1 MPIFIM
7 VLPFSNTLFVFRLL
21 TLRMTKR
28 VGGFPVKL
36 LKLLNFSRFSAMAI
50 SLPLAVLVACLV
62 VFINEASYRNTV
74 QSVGTMEK
82 AQNTRSALN
91 ELMQSLLDAE
101 TGQRGYLLTGNV
113 KYLEPYYETL
123 KTINQQLDD
132 LRITFSPQQQQLG
145 EFGVMSRHISRKLAE
160 IDLTIKMRAAGQE
173 DAWRFVLT
181 TDVGKD
187 QMDAIRVQA
196 EKLAVS
202 SITSMER
209 GQTQVRET
217 LQLSRIG
224 IAFMALCGLLAFY
237 MYLLQTRALLNSG
250 IREQA
255 SLKRERD
262 QLDLQVRE
270 RTANLAE
277 LATHLQNVRED
288 ERGHLAREL
297 HDELGALLTAA
308 KLDVARLKS
317 RLGAEQPE
325 AQERITHL
333 TATLNNGIALKRRI
347 VEDLRPSSLSH
358 LGLVASLEILAREFE
373 ERSGISL
380 TTDLE
385 AVELGGSAQL
395 TVYRLVQESLTNIGK
410 YAHAK
415 QIVISLQNQGGYAMV
430 EVSDNGAGFDTQVIA
445 AGSHGINGMR
455 HRVEAAGG
463 KLTVTSQPG
472 AGTRISAVLPKG

>member
-1 MPIFIM
+1 MKFFI
-7 VLPFSNTLFVFRLL
+7 R
-21 TLRMTKR
+21 
-28 VGGFPVKL
+28 PVKL
-36 LKLLNFSRFSAMAI
+36 PGIAI
-50 SLPLAVLVACLV
+50 SLPLAVLAVSLV
-62 VFINEASYRNTV
+62 VFINEASYYNTV
-74 QSVGTMEK
+74 SSVGDMER
-82 AQNTRSALN
+82 AQTTRSALN
-91 ELMQSLLDAE
+91 ELMQSMLDAE
-101 TGQRGYLLTGNV
+101 TGQRGYLLTGNQV
-113 KYLEPYYETL
+113 YLEPYYETL
-123 KTINQQLDD
+123 KTINQQLDL
-132 LRITFSPQQQQLG
+132 LRITFTPYQDQLG
-145 EFGVMSRHISRKLAE
+145 EFGVMSRHISRKLVE
-160 IDLTIKMRAAGQE
+160 MDLSIKMRDAGQE

-181 TDVGKD
+181 TDVGKE
-187 QMDAIRVQA
+187 QMDGIRTQS
-196 EKLAVS
+196 EKLASS
-202 SITSMER
+202 SIRNMER
-209 GQTQVRET
+209 GQTQVRRT

-224 IAFMALCGLLAFY
+224 IAIMALGGLLAFY

-250 IREQA
+250 IREKE

-317 RLGAEQPE
+317 RLGTSQPE
-325 AQERITHL
+325 ALERIAHL
-333 TATLNNGIALKRRI
+333 TTTLNSGIALKRRI

-373 ERSGISL
+373 QRSGASL

-385 AVELGGSAQL
+385 TVELGGSAQL

-410 YAHAK
+410 YAEAT
-415 QIVISLQNQGGYAMV
+415 QIVISLQNQGGYAMI
-430 EVSDNGAGFDTQVIA
+430 EVSDNGTGFDTQGIA
-445 AGSHGINGMR
+445 SSSHGISGMR

-463 KLTVTSQPG
+463 KLTVTSAPG
-472 AGTRISAVLPKG
+472 QGTSISAVMPKG

>member
-1 MPIFIM
+1 MKFFI
-7 VLPFSNTLFVFRLL
+7 R
-21 TLRMTKR
+21 
-28 VGGFPVKL
+28 PVKL
-36 LKLLNFSRFSAMAI
+36 PGIAI
-50 SLPLAVLVACLV
+50 SLPLAVLAVALV
-62 VFINEASYRNTV
+62 VFINEASYYNTV
-74 QSVGTMEK
+74 SSVGDMER
-82 AQNTRSALN
+82 AQTTRSALN
-91 ELMQSLLDAE
+91 ELMQSMLDAE
-101 TGQRGYLLTGNV
+101 TGQRGYLLTGNQV
-113 KYLEPYYETL
+113 YLEPYYETL
-123 KTINQQLDD
+123 KTINQQLDL
-132 LRITFSPQQQQLG
+132 LRITFTPYQDQLG
-145 EFGVMSRHISRKLAE
+145 EFGVMSRHISRKLVE
-160 IDLTIKMRAAGQE
+160 MDLSIKMRDAGQE

-181 TDVGKD
+181 TDVGKE
-187 QMDAIRVQA
+187 QMDGIRTQS
-196 EKLAVS
+196 EKLASS
-202 SITSMER
+202 SIRNMER
-209 GQTQVRET
+209 GQTQVRRT

-224 IAFMALCGLLAFY
+224 IAIMALGGLLAFY

-250 IREQA
+250 IREKE

-317 RLGAEQPE
+317 RLGTSQPE
-325 AQERITHL
+325 ALERITHL
-333 TATLNNGIALKRRI
+333 TTTLNSGIALKRRI

-373 ERSGISL
+373 QRSGASL

-385 AVELGGSAQL
+385 TVELGGSAQL

-410 YAHAK
+410 YAEAT
-415 QIVISLQNQGGYAMV
+415 QIVISLQNQGGYAMI
-430 EVSDNGAGFDTQVIA
+430 EVSDNGTGFDTQGIA
-445 AGSHGINGMR
+445 SSSHGISGMR

-463 KLTVTSQPG
+463 KLTVTSAPG
-472 AGTRISAVLPKG
+472 QGTSISAVMPKG